1 MSTLHRSGAR
11 RSSLGHFEQLESRE
25 MLSAHAL
32 GAAVMPAA
40 SFLNSVD
47 SHLVHD
53 AQVIARNLTARVAN
67 LPAQVPNLSSE
78 FANISSELANL
89 SSDLANLSSEFAQFG
104 NHLAF
109 GNQTHFTATLS
120 DPSNA
125 AATGT
130 ISYQTG
136 LVQGA
141 TQTTLAVN
149 VNGAT
154 ANSTLNVNV
163 GGTTVGTLT
172 TDANGAGSLVLSSNP
187 TGTEQALPTNFP
199 TSIAG
204 GTTVSVGTLSGT
216 LATQFNN
223 SHGLLHQ
230 NLTANLTDSTNTSAT
245 GTIAYH
251 TSLVHG
257 VPQTTFSANVTGAA
271 ANSTVDVVVG
281 STTVG
286 TITTDAT
293 GAGSLMFSSNPTGAQ
308 LALPTNFPTSIAA
321 GTTVSVG
328 SSSGTLT
335 STGYSAFHHIWHRH

>member
-11 RSSLGHFEQLESRE
+11 RSPLGHFEQLESRE

-40 SFLNSVD
+40 SFIAD
-47 SHLVHD
+47 AHSHLANSAH
-53 AQVIARNLTARVAN
+53 IAAPNFGGQVAN
-67 LPAQVPNLSSE
+67 LSGD
-78 FANISSELANL
+78 FAR
-89 SSDLANLSSEFAQFG
+89 FG
-104 NHLAF
+104 NHFAF
-109 GNQTHFTATLS
+109 GNQTHLTASLS
-120 DPSNA
+120 DPNNA
-125 AATGT
+125 GATGS
-130 ISYQTG
+130 ISLQTG
-136 LVQGA
+136 LVQGVN
-141 TQTTLAVN
+141 QTTFAVN
-149 VNGAT
+149 VSGAA

-172 TDANGAGSLVLSSNP
+172 TDANGTGSLVLSSNP

-223 SHGLLHQ
+223 GCGVFHQ
-230 NLTANLTDSTNTSAT
+230 NLTANLTDPANTSAT
-245 GTIAYH
+245 GTIAYN

-257 VPQTTFSANVTGAA
+257 VPQTTFSVNVTGAA
-271 ANSTVDVVVG
+271 ANSPVDVIVG

-286 TITTDAT
+286 TINTDAA
-293 GAGSLMFSSNPTGAQ
+293 GAGSLVLSSNPTGSQ
-308 LALPTNFPTSIAA
+308 LALPTNFPASIAA

-328 SSSGTLT
+328 TLSGTLT
-335 STGYSAFHHIWHRH
+335 STGYSSFHHIWHRH

>member
-1 MSTLHRSGAR
+1 
-11 RSSLGHFEQLESRE
+11 

-32 GAAVMPAA
+32 GGIVMPAV
-40 SFLNSVD
+40 SFLNGLD

-53 AQVIARNLTARVAN
+53 AQAIAHHLTAQVAN
-67 LPAQVPNLSSE
+67 LPAQIPNLSSE

-109 GNQTHFTATLS
+109 GNQTHLTATLS
-120 DPSNA
+120 DPNNT
-125 AATGT
+125 AATGS
-130 ISYQTG
+130 ISLQTG
-136 LVQGA
+136 LVQGVN
-141 TQTTLAVN
+141 QTTFAVN

-223 SHGLLHQ
+223 GHGLLHQ
-230 NLTANLTDSTNTSAT
+230 NLTANLTDSTSTSAA
-245 GTIAYH
+245 GTIAYN

-257 VPQTTFSANVTGAA
+257 IPQTTFSANVTGAA
-271 ANSTVDVVVG
+271 ANGTLNVVVG

-293 GAGSLMFSSNPTGAQ
+293 GAGSLMLSSNPTGTQQ
-308 LALPTNFPTSIAA
+308 LLPTNFPTSIAA
-321 GTTVSVG
+321 GTNVSVG
-328 SSSGTLT
+328 SLGGTLT
-335 STGYSAFHHIWHRH
+335 STGYSSFHHIWHRH